1 MNAVPRKFIYEETS
15 FGGNQYLIELQPDG
29 SLGLMSA
36 YGALPIGLKYLD
48 YSLPSKSTWEV
59 FRREIGDFDY
69 NDLNDEL
76 ICDGICIELW
86 VTYRHK
92 IKFSAISGGSCK
104 LDELKKILNPLSVCD
119 TFPQGIFFEE
129 FEC

>member
-15 FGGNQYLIELQPDG
+15 FTGYQYLIELQPDG
-29 SLGLMSA
+29 SLGLMST

-59 FRREIGDFDY
+59 FRREIGNFDY
-69 NDLNDEL
+69 NEFNDEL
-76 ICDGICIELW
+76 ICDGIRIELW

-92 IKFSAISGGSCK
+92 IKFSAISPGYFK
-104 LDELKKILNPLSVCD
+104 LDELKKIINPLSVCY
-119 TFPQGIFFEE
+119 TFSKGIFFEE